1 MPKIPSSNKKDSESA
16 HITVKV
22 KIPNTSSTLE
32 NYSESQFK
40 TMTIKLPKIQSTSEK
55 SFEVPN
61 KSRFIK
67 RVKMKPRCCY
77 CHTASICYNCWSGR
91 MNLSDDPC
99 E

>member
-40 TMTIKLPKIQSTSEK
+40 TMTIMLPKIRITNGK
-55 SFEVPN
+55 SFEVPT
-61 KSRFIK
+61 
-67 RVKMKPRCCY
+67 KPDLLKGY
-77 CHTASICYNCWSGR
+77 
-91 MNLSDDPC
+91 
-99 E
+99 